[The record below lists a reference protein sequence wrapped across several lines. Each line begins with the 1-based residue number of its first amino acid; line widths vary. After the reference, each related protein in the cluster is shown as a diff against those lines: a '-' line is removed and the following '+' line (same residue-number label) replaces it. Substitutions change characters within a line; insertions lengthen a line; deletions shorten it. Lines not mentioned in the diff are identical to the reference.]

1 MLFCSKRSGT
11 KPCQRSQP
19 DRCTCD
25 QNPFPIPHE
34 ILSRLGILPR
44 FFIPEIS
51 SHDLKVRSTYPKHG
65 GKRWLVREGTS
76 KISHQPEKLW
86 RGYVSFTIQKKMR
99 LGKAWFLSAGCLMH
113 VFFFEGFLLS
123 TTWNGTKSSLPFK
136 QTTSKKTPTPHTP
149 KDVHWKKNYNN
160 QKAQKTAQ
168 LSTEGCVHSS
178 WGPHWSR
185 RTERHGDDILC

>member
-113 VFFFEGFLLS
+113 VFFFEGFYCLLHEMVPKAAFLL
-123 TTWNGTKSSLPFK
+123 NKPLR
-136 QTTSKKTPTPHTP
+136 KKHQNCIGQRS
-149 KDVHWKKNYNN
+149 HIQKNPWNN
-160 QKAQKTAQ
+160 QKAHNC
-168 LSTEGCVHSS
+168 STLNWKCVHSS